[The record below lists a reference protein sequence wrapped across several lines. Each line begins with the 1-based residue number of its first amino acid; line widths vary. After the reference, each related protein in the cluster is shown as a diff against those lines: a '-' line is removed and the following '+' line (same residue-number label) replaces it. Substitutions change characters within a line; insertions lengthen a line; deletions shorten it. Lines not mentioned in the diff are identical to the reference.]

1 MGAVLPGTPGAMREI
16 SPGLHPGTA
25 FRDTIGTRVSCY
37 WVAPARIL
45 VDPLAPDEGLDLLV
59 GLDPQPQQIVLTNRH
74 HRRDAA
80 QIADALDAPI
90 RFSPPSQEE
99 LGDLGR
105 GSAYGWGDEVAPG
118 VTALEIGV
126 LSPDEGALLIEHGV
140 GALAVGDT
148 LTRSGDGL
156 AFMSDDLLGDDPEA
170 VRDGLRARFEALLE
184 RDFDAL
190 LLAHGDP
197 VPSDAKATLRD
208 FLAS

>member
-1 MGAVLPGTPGAMREI
+1 MREI
-16 SPGLHPGTA
+16 SPGIHHWTA

-45 VDPLAPDEGLDLLV
+45 IDPLAPDEGLDALL
-59 GLDPQPQQIVLTNRH
+59 GLDPEPQQVVLTNRH

-80 QIADALDAPI
+80 RIADALDVPI
-90 RFSPPSQEE
+90 RFSPPSQDE

-105 GSAYGWGDEVAPG
+105 GRAYRWGEEVAPG
-118 VTALEIGV
+118 VTALEVGV
-126 LSPDEGALLIEHGV
+126 LSPDEGALHIAHGA

-148 LTRSGDGL
+148 LTRSGDDL
-156 AFMSDDLLGDDPEA
+156 AFMPDDLLGDDPQA

-190 LLAHGDP
+190 LLAHGEP
-197 VPSDAKATLRD
+197 LGRGAKAALAD